1 MTRRMCDAIKVRAHT
16 TQKTGQHA
24 TKHSKFVENILFT
37 RRIVENVEI
46 WIEMWWFWSGNV
58 YHVERN
64 RRCFMSKKKNE
75 LEHTRSHSNNG
86 LLAVTEH
93 LLYFVIRFDVE
104 LTFLLVHK
112 YTLIWFNCSEQVQIV
127 YFLFN
132 GEREKKLPQKNYSE
146 KDTAQHYAMPLYVV

>member
-1 MTRRMCDAIKVRAHT
+1 MFTMWKEIDAASCQR
-16 TQKTGQHA
+16 
-24 TKHSKFVENILFT
+24 
-37 RRIVENVEI
+37 
-46 WIEMWWFWSGNV
+46 
-58 YHVERN
+58 
-64 RRCFMSKKKNE
+64 KKNE

-93 LLYFVIRFDVE
+93 LLYSVIRFDVE

-132 GEREKKLPQKNYSE
+132 GEREKTATKELQWKRHSATLCNAIVCCVSHHLVFAQINNVWSCNKINYFINPS
-146 KDTAQHYAMPLYVV
+146 H